1 MDQLQQESDELL
13 KEIDEAEIEE
23 DNGLSPRG
31 KFVSGFAKL
40 KNDYD
45 THVRRLLAKL
55 AAEQM
60 ARNTLE
66 DEIDVMNQ
74 KNQGSPGKGGWMRS
88 MFGGGNKGN
97 SNRVTKQER
106 ALKETVFDLS
116 NKLANSERLYETT
129 KESHRIVLETKE
141 SVVRSL
147 LKQNTE
153 ISFERDS
160 LNARV
165 ESLTSALDHLT
176 GLLRNL
182 QSSSMTNNGAPVGIH
197 SNKVVTIGGVS
208 DDDRDVTSAGDAV
221 KKVVISGGGGEDLL

>member
-1 MDQLQQESDELL
+1 MKAAVLEEINHPLVL
-13 KEIDEAEIEE
+13 KNVEI
-23 DNGLSPRG
+23 SPLRVG
-31 KFVSGFAKL
+31 QVLVKVIVSGICGSQL
-40 KNDYD
+40 
-45 THVRRLLAKL
+45 H
-55 AAEQM
+55 
-60 ARNTLE
+60 
-66 DEIDVMNQ
+66 EIN
-74 KNQGSPGKGGWMRS
+74 
-88 MFGGGNKGN
+88 GNKGN

-106 ALKETVFDLS
+106 ALRETVFDLS

-160 LNARV
+160 LSARV

-208 DDDRDVTSAGDAV
+208 DDDIDVTSAGDAV